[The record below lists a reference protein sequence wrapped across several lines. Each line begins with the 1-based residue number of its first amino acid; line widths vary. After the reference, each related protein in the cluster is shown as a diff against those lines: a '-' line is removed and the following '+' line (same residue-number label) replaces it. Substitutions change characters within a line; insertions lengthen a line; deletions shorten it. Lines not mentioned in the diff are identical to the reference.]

1 MEGSYGTAL
10 IKAEQINKNYVLGE
24 ITVHALRDI
33 SFELYRGE
41 LIVILG
47 PSGSG
52 KSTLL
57 NILGGIETATSGRLL
72 YGGKELDWKDK
83 KALTAYRRAH
93 VGFVFQFYNLMPGLT
108 ALENVELAAELG
120 EHPLDAGG
128 LMEQVGLAD
137 RADHFPSKLSG
148 GQQQRVAIARA
159 LINRPAILLAD
170 EPTGNLDPHNAME
183 IMGLLEEINR
193 QGTTVVVVT
202 HSSEIVNMMRKRV
215 ITIQRGI
222 VVGDEKESG
231 YWYED

>member
-137 RADHFPSKLSG
+137 RAKGFSESAFRRTAAAG
-148 GQQQRVAIARA
+148 G
-159 LINRPAILLAD
+159 
-170 EPTGNLDPHNAME
+170 HC
-183 IMGLLEEINR
+183 
-193 QGTTVVVVT
+193 QGPV
-202 HSSEIVNMMRKRV
+202 
-215 ITIQRGI
+215 Q
-222 VVGDEKESG
+222 ESG
-231 YWYED
+231 HPAVR

>member
-10 IKAEQINKNYVLGE
+10 IKAEQINKDYVLGE

-93 VGFVFQFYNLMPGLT
+93 VGFVFQFCNLMPGLT
-108 ALENVELAAELG
+108 ALENVELG

-148 GQQQRVAIARA
+148 GQQ
-159 LINRPAILLAD
+159 
-170 EPTGNLDPHNAME
+170 
-183 IMGLLEEINR
+183 
-193 QGTTVVVVT
+193 
-202 HSSEIVNMMRKRV
+202 
-215 ITIQRGI
+215 
-222 VVGDEKESG
+222 
-231 YWYED
+231 